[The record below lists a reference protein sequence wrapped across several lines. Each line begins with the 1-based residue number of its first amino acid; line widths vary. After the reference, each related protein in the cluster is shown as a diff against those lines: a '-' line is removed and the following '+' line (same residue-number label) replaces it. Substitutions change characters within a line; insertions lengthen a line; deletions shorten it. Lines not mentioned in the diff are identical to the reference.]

1 MPAATRSALVLLFGS
16 IALDA
21 KVEVKSDWLGVIWDS
36 ANLAP
41 TPNPYKELARIAP
54 YAVTAQVKVM
64 TKVNGKNV
72 PADYAKLVEML
83 RKATFR
89 GYLIFEYEE
98 PEDPYVAIPLHLK
111 KLRKLIG

>member
-1 MPAATRSALVLLFGS
+1 MLESRRWLRFLGRARSSRTDL
-16 IALDA
+16 
-21 KVEVKSDWLGVIWDS
+21 S
-36 ANLAP
+36 A
-41 TPNPYKELARIAP
+41 NPYKELARIAP

>member
-1 MPAATRSALVLLFGS
+1 MPSATRLVWVLLFGS

>member
-41 TPNPYKELARIAP
+41 TPNPYKELA
-54 YAVTAQVKVM
+54 V
-64 TKVNGKNV
+64 
-72 PADYAKLVEML
+72 
-83 RKATFR
+83 
-89 GYLIFEYEE
+89 
-98 PEDPYVAIPLHLK
+98 
-111 KLRKLIG
+111 